1 MALVNTDLFLVQD
14 GTTKSNY
21 KVSFEN
27 FFNQI
32 DNEVNLDGRVAVVGD
47 NMTGNLTLGT
57 TKIILNVDGGA
68 KFGEDRITF
77 LPSGVVE
84 TWRKTNSA
92 PDKLHSWHSN
102 VSGSRAEKIRFNADG
117 SGTFEGAISAFSYT
131 GGDATFTGD
140 IVANDATFADVSG
153 DLFTGSFS
161 GDGSLLTNLPVIPGL
176 WELTGDNLSPLSVD
190 TNLTNITD
198 ITISGDFVA
207 TGTIEGE
214 SIDGGS
220 Y

>member
-14 GTTKSNY
+14 GSTKSNY

-32 DNEVNLDGRVAVVGD
+32 DNEVNLDSRVAVAGD
-47 NMTGNLTLGT
+47 NMTGALTLGT

-68 KFGEDRITF
+68 KFGEDRITL

-84 TWRKTNSA
+84 TWRKTNND
-92 PDKLHSWHSN
+92 PDKLQSWHSN
-102 VSGSRAEKIRFNADG
+102 VDGSRAEKIKFTADG
-117 SGTFEGAISAFSYT
+117 AGLFDGSLTAFSYT

-140 IVANDATFADVSG
+140 IVANDATFVDVSA

-161 GDGSLLTNLPVIPGL
+161 GDGSQLTNLPGL
-176 WELTGDNLSPLSVD
+176 WEQTGDNLSPISVD
-190 TNLTNITD
+190 TNLTNIND
-198 ITISGDFVA
+198 ITIAGNFVA

-214 SIDGGS
+214 SIDGGI

>member
-14 GTTKSNY
+14 GSTKSNY
-21 KVSFEN
+21 KISFEN

-32 DNEVNLDGRVAVVGD
+32 ENDVNLDSRVAVSGD
-47 NMTGNLTLGT
+47 NMTGNLTLDT
-57 TKIILNVDGGA
+57 NKIILDIDGGA
-68 KFGEDRITF
+68 TFALDRITLF
-77 LPSGVVE
+77 SYGVIE
-84 TWRKTNSA
+84 TWRKSSNES
-92 PDKLHSWHSN
+92 DKLHSWHSN
-102 VSGSRAEKIRFNADG
+102 VGGSRNEKIRFNADG
-117 SGTFEGAISAFSYT
+117 AGLFDGALSAFSYT

-140 IVANDATFADVSG
+140 IVANDATFGDVSA
-153 DLFTGSFS
+153 DLFTGAFS

-176 WELTGDNLSPLSVD
+176 WEQTGNTLSPIASN
-190 TNLTNITD
+190 TNLTNVTD
-198 ITISGDFVA
+198 ITIAGDFVA

>member
-21 KVSFEN
+21 KISFEN
-27 FFNQI
+27 FFDQI
-32 DNEVNLDGRVAVVGD
+32 DNEVNLDSRVAVAGD

-57 TKIILNVDGGA
+57 TNIVLNVDGSA
-68 KFGEDRITF
+68 TFADDRITF
-77 LPSGVVE
+77 LSSGVVE
-84 TWRKTNSA
+84 TWRKTNND

-102 VSGSRAEKIRFNADG
+102 VGGIREEKIRFNADG
-117 SGTFEGAISAFSYT
+117 SLIAFSYT
-131 GGDATFTGD
+131 GEDATLTGT
-140 IVANDATFADVSG
+140 ITAPNAVFENAAA

-161 GDGSLLTNLPVIPGL
+161 GDGSQLTNLPVIPGL
-176 WELTGDNLSPLSVD
+176 WQLTADNLSPISVD
-190 TNLTNITD
+190 TNLTNIKD
-198 ITISGDFVA
+198 ITIAGKFIA

-214 SIDGGS
+214 SIDGGI